1 MGKLMEIS
9 DQESKDNVLG
19 KYLNEVL
26 QTRLYSVFPVAFLF
40 PVLVCILLNLGFNP
54 G

>member
-1 MGKLMEIS
+1 MEIS
-9 DQESKDNVLG
+9 DQESKDYVLG

-26 QTRLYSVFPVAFLF
+26 ETRLHFVFPEAFLF
-40 PVLVCILLNLGFNP
+40 PVLVCVLLNLRFNL

>member
-1 MGKLMEIS
+1 MSIS
-9 DQESKDNVLG
+9 DQESRDYILG

-26 QTRLYSVFPVAFLF
+26 QTSLYSVFPVAFLF
-40 PVLVCILLNLGFNP
+40 PALVCILLNLGFHP